1 MSKRWTKVVQAAF
14 KRHSGVALA
23 PKELRSSYITWLRA
37 GEHSED
43 ALRRAAQQ
51 MRHSSAQQASA
62 SYDKER
68 ASRLSA
74 AAVRAAGAAR
84 F

>member
-1 MSKRWTKVVQAAF
+1 MT
-14 KRHSGVALA
+14 LA
-23 PKELRSSYITWLRA
+23 PKELRSSYITWLRSSS
-37 GEHSED
+37 HSD
-43 ALRRAAQQ
+43 DTLRRAAQQ

-62 SYDKER
+62 AYDKEG

-74 AAVRAAGAAR
+74 AAVRAAGAHAAR